1 MAKVA
6 ILGLLALLVVIIVG
20 IALAVYFTSKKSKS
34 DGEEPSEKK
43 PELTFNA
50 DATKTIN
57 PQEED
62 NGTQEG
68 YAVEYAGG
76 ESIDL
81 TLSWNNGQGF
91 DGVVNKL
98 IFTRYVKKTKDD
110 DENNWVKIQDDKE
123 TEKASEISDNGSGS
137 VTFSGT
143 GVYDRV
149 DTKGWNVVRAY
160 YNEMKPENLLATAE
174 LEITDDDFDQVMT
187 GEFSEIVIPVTIP
200 KDSFK
205 LDKTIKKTYYNLS
218 LDTRDESTQLRLVES
233 WYTIKQNGDKYT
245 FTGSTGQPL
254 TLNGNTEFKIQKY
267 QGKNILLRAS
277 DDKIYYDD
285 GDNDGAYITVDQM
298 STDKWEYAKFN
309 LKSRMSS
316 GFPTGPPGID
326 GVNSVWYGFKGKI
339 EYLNIAQIEVYS
351 NGVNIVK
358 NKKSVS
364 RVTVGSTY
372 ETADNKYGPDN
383 LFDGNYDSIY
393 HSALKFR
400 REQVNYVKIDFD
412 KRYTIDS
419 VKIFNRK
426 SCGSAEANNICNDRW
441 AGTYVALHQHNPWKL
456 LAQTPLIVGDH
467 KENGVRVKTFT
478 SKDFSPTDYYKNLK
492 RD

>member
-1 MAKVA
+1 MAKKVA
-6 ILGLLALLVVIIVG
+6 VLGLLALLVVIIVG

-34 DGEEPSEKK
+34 DSSSPSEKK

-98 IFTRYVKKTKDD
+98 IFTRYVGDT
-110 DENNWVKIQDDKE
+110 KIQDDKI
-123 TEKASEISDNGSGS
+123 TNKADEISDNGSGS

-143 GVYDRV
+143 DVYDGV
-149 DTKGWNVVRAY
+149 DTKGTNVIKAY
-160 YNEMKPENLLATAE
+160 FNEVNADNELASVE
-174 LEITDDDFDQVMT
+174 VEITEEDFDQVMT
-187 GEFSEIVIPVTIP
+187 GEFSEIVIPVSIK

-205 LDKTIKKTYYNLS
+205 LEKTVKKTYYNLS
-218 LDTRDESTQLRLVES
+218 LDTSDESTQLRLVES
-233 WYTIKQNGDKYT
+233 WYTLKQNGDKYT
-245 FTGSTGQPL
+245 FTGSTGKPL

-277 DDKIYYDD
+277 DDKIYYD
-285 GDNDGAYITVDQM
+285 GAYIAVDQM
-298 STDKWEYAKFN
+298 STNKWGYAKFN
-309 LKSRMSS
+309 LKSRMAS

-326 GVNSVWYGFKGKI
+326 GVNSIWFGFKGKI

-358 NKKSVS
+358 NKASVS
-364 RVTVGSTY
+364 KVTVGSTY
-372 ETADNKYGPDN
+372 ETSDNRYGPDN

-393 HSALKFR
+393 HSALKFK
-400 REQVNYVKIDFD
+400 REQVKKEIDV
-412 KRYTIDS
+412 TINLCKYYEKES
-419 VKIFNRK
+419 ITWL
-426 SCGSAEANNICNDRW
+426 CEARC
-441 AGTYVALHQHNPWKL
+441 
-456 LAQTPLIVGDH
+456 
-467 KENGVRVKTFT
+467 
-478 SKDFSPTDYYKNLK
+478 
-492 RD
+492 